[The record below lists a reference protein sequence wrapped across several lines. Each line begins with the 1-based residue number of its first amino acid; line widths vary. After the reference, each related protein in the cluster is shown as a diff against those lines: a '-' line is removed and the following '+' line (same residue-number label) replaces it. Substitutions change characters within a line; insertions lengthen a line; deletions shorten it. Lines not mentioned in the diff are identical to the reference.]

1 MNRIT
6 KWMLLIAALTIA
18 TIASAASPKMTCKL
32 TGKEMKACC
41 CEQQKDGK
49 LLCKLA
55 KTGAKKD
62 ERRLT
67 GRNRYT

>member
-1 MNRIT
+1 
-6 KWMLLIAALTIA
+6 
-18 TIASAASPKMTCKL
+18 
-32 TGKEMKACC
+32 MKACC
-41 CEQQKDGK
+41 CEQQKNGK

-67 GRNRYT
+67 GRNRYA